1 MFTTSY
7 DSRTYILLQ
16 WGVLV
21 CCIKRLVIRI
31 KSLSYAQEATWK
43 KTLVNGNRFLVNEKR
58 I

>member
-21 CCIKRLVIRI
+21 CELVIRI

>member
-21 CCIKRLVIRI
+21 CCIKELVIRI
-31 KSLSYAQEATWK
+31 KVLAMPK
-43 KTLVNGNRFLVNEKR
+43 KQLGKDIGKR
-58 I
+58 K

>member
-21 CCIKRLVIRI
+21 CCIKRL
-31 KSLSYAQEATWK
+31 SYAQEATWE
-43 KTLVNGNRFLVNEKR
+43 KTLVNGNSFLVNEKR